1 MNEQQPY
8 EKHLADKLQ
17 KLDPPGDARQHWPQ
31 MKALLDRELPET
43 GGRRGRWWLYGSI
56 ILVLMGGAWLGT
68 EWRSGNKESISANAV
83 TEKDKTGQSS
93 ATIGDSRTVAQGPAT
108 ESVSDNQNTSLHNA
122 GKNVNT
128 NEKNQTVNEEI
139 NSTPNSASGSIVKN
153 YEEKR
158 EANKN
163 AAGEFIAIDK
173 NSTGAKENLKQAAER
188 EVQTVIN
195 KNSKYKNE
203 NSKSIQ
209 SKETE
214 AAVILVS
221 ANSKANKNSFGRFST
236 RQNSFTG
243 GDKTRV
249 SNGADFTGERKKNK
263 AGAISESEKAIG
275 EEEEYEASAT
285 MQLEDMPAK
294 LLTGP
299 SAIVKDSIDVYYSV
313 VPSKSLTIARA
324 TPSRFKENSER
335 VQRLKN
341 RVVGAGDNKNLVFGL
356 TLPLSMPLSDQR
368 VVGYNING
376 GSNTTLDYLPSP
388 HVQYHF
394 SQTSFLQ
401 AELQFA
407 SPQFMQP
414 ALIAQSRYELSG
426 SGNYKYITNSI
437 FARKL
442 YYFNLPIGIHYS
454 PFRNFYLGSGVQF
467 SSLLSG
473 IAQFEQRGS
482 NVWTPVPSARDTLI
496 SQSFGKFKNDSLS
509 GRFNGSEF
517 RLMLDA
523 NYYWHRFTVGMR
535 YNQALSN
542 YISVQ
547 INNGTPLFTD
557 KNKALQIYLRY
568 NLWEDRKKTKK
579 GLMAKQ

>member
-31 MKALLDRELPET
+31 MKALLDRELPEA

-68 EWRSGNKESISANAV
+68 ELRSGNKESISANAA
-83 TEKDKTGQSS
+83 TEKDKAGHSS
-93 ATIGDSRTVAQGPAT
+93 ARVGDNRTDAQEPAT
-108 ESVSDNQNTSLHNA
+108 ESGSDNQNKSLHNA
-122 GKNVNT
+122 GENVNT
-128 NEKNQTVNEEI
+128 NKKNQTVNEDI
-139 NSTPNSASGSIVKN
+139 NSTPNSASGSIVKDS
-153 YEEKR
+153 EEKR

-163 AAGEFIAIDK
+163 ISGESITIDK
-173 NSTGAKENLKQAAER
+173 NSTGAKENLKQAAKKEL
-188 EVQTVIN
+188 ETVFN
-195 KNSKYKNE
+195 KNSKYKDATG
-203 NSKSIQ
+203 KSL
-209 SKETE
+209 STEE
-214 AAVILVS
+214 AAGPVIQVS
-221 ANSKANKNSFGRFST
+221 ANSKVNKGSFDKFSA
-236 RQNSFTG
+236 RKSNFTG
-243 GDKTRV
+243 SDKIRV
-249 SNGADFTGERKKNK
+249 SNSSGFTGKGKKNN
-263 AGAISESEKAIG
+263 AGAVIEGEKAIG
-275 EEEEYEASAT
+275 EEDEYEASAK
-285 MQLEDMPAK
+285 MQLEDMSAK
-294 LLTGP
+294 LATGP
-299 SAIVKDSIDVYYSV
+299 LAIAKDSIDVHYSD
-313 VPSKSLTIARA
+313 VPAKSLVVARA

-376 GSNTTLDYLPSP
+376 GGNTTLDYLPSP

-394 SQTSFLQ
+394 SQTSFLH
-401 AELQFA
+401 AEIQFA
-407 SPQFMQP
+407 SPQFIQP
-414 ALIAQSRYELSG
+414 TLIAQSRYELSG

-442 YYFNLPIGIHYS
+442 YYFNFPIGIHYS
-454 PFRNFYLGSGVQF
+454 PFRNFYLGSGLQF

-473 IAQFEQRGS
+473 IAQFEKRGS

-509 GRFNGSEF
+509 SRFNGSEF

>member
-8 EKHLADKLQ
+8 EKHLANKLQ
-17 KLDPPGDARQHWPQ
+17 QLDPPGDAQQHWPQ
-31 MKALLDRELPET
+31 MKALLDRELPEA

-56 ILVLMGGAWLGT
+56 VLLLLGGAWLGT
-68 EWRSGNKESISANAV
+68 EWRSGNKESISSNAL
-83 TEKDKTGQSS
+83 TEKKEAGQSP
-93 ATIGDSRTVAQGPAT
+93 APVGDSRTVAQEPGR
-108 ESVSDNQNTSLHNA
+108 ESGSGNQNKSRHNT
-122 GKNVNT
+122 GENVIA

-139 NSTPNSASGSIVKN
+139 NSTLQGASGSIVKGSDGKG
-153 YEEKR
+153 EDK
-158 EANKN
+158 KN
-163 AAGEFIAIDK
+163 AADESIAIGNNTTDLR
-173 NSTGAKENLKQAAER
+173 ENPGQAARKET
-188 EVQTVIN
+188 ETVLN
-195 KNSKYKNE
+195 KNSKYKNAGGRSVVAKQTE
-203 NSKSIQ
+203 RVAIQ
-209 SKETE
+209 
-214 AAVILVS
+214 VS
-221 ANSKANKNSFGRFST
+221 A
-236 RQNSFTG
+236 
-243 GDKTRV
+243 
-249 SNGADFTGERKKNK
+249 KKNRFDK
-263 AGAISESEKAIG
+263 YSAGNNSLTGSDKIRISNSAGIADKGNKIKSHTQTEIDRTIG
-275 EEEEYEASAT
+275 EEEEYPASVT
-285 MQLEDMPAK
+285 MQLEDSPAK
-294 LLTGP
+294 WPGSP
-299 SAIVKDSIDVYYSV
+299 SAIAKDSIDVHYSV
-313 VPSKSLTIARA
+313 IPAKSLAVASA

-335 VQRLKN
+335 VQRLKH

-407 SPQFMQP
+407 SPQFIQP

-442 YYFNLPIGIHYS
+442 YYFNLPIGVHYS
-454 PFRNFYLGSGVQF
+454 PFRNFYLGSGLQF

-473 IAQFEQRGS
+473 IAQFEKRGS
-482 NVWTPVPSARDTLI
+482 NVWTPVPGARDTLI

-509 GRFNGSEF
+509 SRFNGSEF